1 MKIKLNTFLI
11 FIYFLVG
18 AAVFLSFKASLLIW
32 ISFFINFSLISLIFF
47 YHLKIEKKFSPF
59 LTSLIVFAYLFL
71 IIAPIIQISSF
82 NSSTD
87 SFITN
92 YPYIISDVIYTN
104 FLILIFFLTFII
116 SYIILTK
123 KIIPYELKSLNIATK
138 PLLIVS
144 LSLITFVII
153 FIHYDSV
160 ILDITSSTYEMPVQQ
175 ISVAANLIKTKVI
188 FMIPFGGIIH
198 VYGYLREP
206 SKNLN
211 NKYIII
217 VLLFLLIAC
226 LLFLKNPFNEKR
238 NLLGPVYITLFFLVY
253 PKLLNRNSTFFL
265 FMFVSLV
272 VLFPIFS
279 TFTHIDANLS
289 EIITNPGEIVKSYNR
304 FGGITTAF
312 QKLHY
317 DAFSNIM
324 ATVDYTTKNGFSYG
338 YQLLSALLFFVPR
351 SLWSNKP
358 ISTGELIG
366 NHLIDDYGFGY
377 NNLSNCIVSEAYI
390 DYGIFGVVLFGFV
403 LAYFFYFFLK
413 WLQSNDFAKSITAF
427 YFSTHLIFLLRGD
440 LTNGFAYFIGV
451 FIGIYTIPKLLER
464 IIFYSVKKTR

>member
-18 AAVFLSFKASLLIW
+18 VAVFLSFKVNFLVW
-32 ISFFINFSLISLIFF
+32 ISFFVNFSVISLIFY
-47 YHLKIEKKFSPF
+47 YHLKIEKKYSPF

-82 NSSTD
+82 DASLNS
-87 SFITN
+87 FVTN
-92 YPYIISDVIYTN
+92 YPYVVSEVLYAN
-104 FLILIFFLTFII
+104 FLILIFFLTFIV

-123 KIIPYELKSLNIATK
+123 RIIPYESKPLNFTTK
-138 PLLIVS
+138 PLLIVN
-144 LSLITFVII
+144 LFLITLIII
-153 FIHYDSV
+153 FGYYDSV
-160 ILDITSSTYEMPVQQ
+160 ILDITSSTYEMPVKQ

-198 VYGYLREP
+198 VYGYLRAKP
-206 SKNLN
+206 KNVN
-211 NKYIII
+211 NKYIAITI
-217 VLLFLLIAC
+217 LFLLFAC

-238 NLLGPVYITLFFLVY
+238 NLLGPVYITLFFLIY

-272 VLFPIFS
+272 VLFPLFS

-289 EIITNPGEIVKSYNR
+289 EIITNPSEIVKSYNR
-304 FGGITTAF
+304 FGGIASAF

-324 ATVDYTTKNGFSYG
+324 ATVDYTAKNGFSHG

-351 SLWSNKP
+351 SLWSTKP
-358 ISTGELIG
+358 TSTGELIG
-366 NHLIDDYGFGY
+366 NHLMDDYNFGY

-390 DYGIFGVVLFGFV
+390 DFGIFGVVLFGFI
-403 LAYFFYFFLK
+403 LAYVFKFFLK

-440 LTNGFAYFIGV
+440 LTNGFAYFIGI
-451 FIGIYTIPKLLER
+451 FIGIYSIPKLLER
-464 IIFYSVKKTR
+464 FIFFSVKKTK